1 MDPDAWRAL
10 MDRAPLIAAVKQ
22 AGEHFDPDDN
32 RFFSGSGLRGA
43 ALRDVSGQMTVF
55 GMLLNAVIEV
65 VDETSPTG
73 DAGAVE
79 AWRSLPSVAA
89 NPQVLDE
96 IADLLGM
103 DLQAMR
109 AQA

>member
-1 MDPDAWRAL
+1 
-10 MDRAPLIAAVKQ
+10 
-22 AGEHFDPDDN
+22 
-32 RFFSGSGLRGA
+32 
-43 ALRDVSGQMTVF
+43 MTGF
-55 GMLLNAVIEV
+55 GMLLNAVLEV

-73 DAGAVE
+73 DDGAVE

-89 NPQVLDE
+89 NSQVLDE

-103 DLQAMR
+103 DLPAMR